1 MDDTKI
7 KSKINELALKY
18 QLSMVLL
25 FGSRAKGQENI
36 SSDFDIAYLSKK
48 KLDLMDESRLVCDLM
63 EIFRSDKID
72 IVNIRKAPPL
82 LMKHIF
88 NNNKILFC
96 ADKKNY
102 DAYRTYSLKKYIEAK
117 PLFDLKSEYLDYR
130 VENYKRELQHV

>member
-1 MDDTKI
+1 MGDTKI
-7 KSKINELALKY
+7 KSKIAELALKY

-48 KLDLMDESRLVCDLM
+48 KLDLMDESKLVCDLM

-88 NNNKILFC
+88 DHNKILFC
-96 ADKKNY
+96 ENSV
-102 DAYRTYSLKKYIEAK
+102 TYYTYQIYAIRLYKESKRIFQLQEESLKK
-117 PLFDLKSEYLDYR
+117 F
-130 VENYKRELQHV
+130 VQNYVG